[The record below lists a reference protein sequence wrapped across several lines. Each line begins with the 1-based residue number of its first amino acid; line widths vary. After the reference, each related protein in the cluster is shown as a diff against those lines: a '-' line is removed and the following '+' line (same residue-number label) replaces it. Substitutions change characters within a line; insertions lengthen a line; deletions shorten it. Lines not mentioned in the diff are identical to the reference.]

1 MDNIG
6 SIQSTI
12 LSPRQSVNTVEKESQ
27 GTSFSSVLTD
37 ALDQVSTY
45 QRESQALTN
54 QLVTGQVDDVHQVMI
69 AAQKAS
75 LSLQL
80 TVQVRNK
87 IVESYQEIMRMQ
99 V

>member
-1 MDNIG
+1 MDNIS
-6 SIQSTI
+6 SIQSAMHVPKQATSAVQSSNQTQSFASM
-12 LSPRQSVNTVEKESQ
+12 LSEAIDQVHTYQSESQ
-27 GTSFSSVLTD
+27 QLTS
-37 ALDQVSTY
+37 
-45 QRESQALTN
+45 
-54 QLVTGQVDDVHQVMI
+54 QLVTGQVEDVHQVMI

>member
-1 MDNIG
+1 MDKLG
-6 SIQSTI
+6 AIQSAAVVPKSLVT
-12 LSPRQSVNTVEKESQ
+12 SVNSDHQTKSFASMLSDAIEQVNTYQSESQ
-27 GTSFSSVLTD
+27 K
-37 ALDQVSTY
+37 
-45 QRESQALTN
+45 LTN
-54 QLVTGQVDDVHQVMI
+54 ELVTGQVEDVHQVMI